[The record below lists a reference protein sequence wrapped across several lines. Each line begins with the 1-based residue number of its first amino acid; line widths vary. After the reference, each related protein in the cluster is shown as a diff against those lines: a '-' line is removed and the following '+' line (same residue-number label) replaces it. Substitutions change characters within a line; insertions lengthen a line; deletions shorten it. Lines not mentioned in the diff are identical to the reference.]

1 MNSAMKNQ
9 SLSVGEAALQLP
21 KETAPSNSWLAMG
34 KSLPEQVW
42 LLKSLWF
49 ASVDLEDA
57 VGSSI

>member
-1 MNSAMKNQ
+1 
-9 SLSVGEAALQLP
+9 
-21 KETAPSNSWLAMG
+21 MG

-49 ASVDLEDA
+49 ASVDLEGA